1 MAANVII
8 KILSKLVKKHG
19 LAKGVK
25 KAQKLG
31 FSNKDIKAAVSR
43 AGVRRKKDK
52 FPHERM
58 TFKERK
64 TERVGWAK
72 QAREDERYIPSP
84 PHRQL
89 GEGPNMKEWRA
100 MWRKD
105 PNDPRNWQT
114 GQTGPAHEIYGIPG
128 IDF

>member
-31 FSNKDIKAAVSR
+31 FSNKDIKAAVSQ
-43 AGVRRKKDK
+43 AGAKRK
-52 FPHERM
+52 PRS
-58 TFKERK
+58 TFAERK
-64 TERVGWAK
+64 YSRRTE
-72 QAREDERYIPSP
+72 PSA
-84 PHRQL
+84 
-89 GEGPNMKEWRA
+89 EEFRA
-100 MWRKD
+100 MFRKD
-105 PNDPRNWQT
+105 RNDPRNWQT